1 MLKQQVIILL
11 KQPMLIVIF
20 LAFFYSVQQPNCAG
34 GVKQWEQALCKQTMH
49 VSLAF
54 AHNQQLI

>member
-20 LAFFYSVQQPNCAG
+20 QAFFYSVQQ
-34 GVKQWEQALCKQTMH
+34 L
-49 VSLAF
+49 
-54 AHNQQLI
+54 NQIVLVE